1 MSSSC
6 LDAETLA
13 AWADAALTAKERE
26 AAEAH
31 AADCARCQ
39 ALLAAMVRT
48 APSTPPA
55 ERWWARPLIGWLVPI
70 TALIALAIWIAAP
83 ATSRVTVSSAG
94 QQART
99 EGRREPAAAPTAPAS
114 STPAQPTTDV
124 AAFADSK
131 SSKGNSENLA
141 RKPAVPLRDEVSAP
155 EAAAAESVT
164 VAAPAPASPSR
175 TIDGVA
181 SSAKA
186 AMRSAQS
193 MDLAIA
199 FTEVVSSNPASR
211 WRLIQTPGFVEHS
224 TDGGATWTR
233 QPVDAQA
240 PLTAGVSPLPSICW
254 FVGRGG
260 TVLLTTDA
268 VTWERLPFPEET
280 DLVTIRATDGKSA
293 TVTTA
298 DGRTFTTTDG
308 GSTWV
313 RTPLQEIPAAPF

>member
-1 MSSSC
+1 
-6 LDAETLA
+6 
-13 AWADAALTAKERE
+13 
-26 AAEAH
+26 
-31 AADCARCQ
+31 
-39 ALLAAMVRT
+39 
-48 APSTPPA
+48 
-55 ERWWARPLIGWLVPI
+55 
-70 TALIALAIWIAAP
+70 
-83 ATSRVTVSSAG
+83 
-94 QQART
+94 
-99 EGRREPAAAPTAPAS
+99 
-114 STPAQPTTDV
+114 
-124 AAFADSK
+124 
-131 SSKGNSENLA
+131 
-141 RKPAVPLRDEVSAP
+141 
-155 EAAAAESVT
+155 VT